1 MEQRN
6 SHNPNVSPLGTDMY
20 GDAVFNIIF
29 DYKDYALSFY
39 TGTPAELRVFR
50 RSDNEDITEIIH
62 SYDCQF
68 PHLSATAEGLRDV
81 MSYLDNEV

>member
-6 SHNPNVSPLGTDMY
+6 SHNPKVLPLGTDMY
-20 GDAVFNIIF
+20 GDAVFNVTF

-50 RSDNEDITEIIH
+50 RSDNEDITEIIRRLTFE
-62 SYDCQF
+62 F

-81 MSYLDNEV
+81 MSYLDDGV